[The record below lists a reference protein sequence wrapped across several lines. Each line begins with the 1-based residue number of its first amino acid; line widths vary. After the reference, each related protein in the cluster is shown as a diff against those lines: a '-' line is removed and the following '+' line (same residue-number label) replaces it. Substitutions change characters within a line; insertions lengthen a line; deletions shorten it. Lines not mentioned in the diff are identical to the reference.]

1 LFAVLVEQYPQA
13 LILLR
18 SPFLEML
25 DLAERVIPILTPKVL
40 ADHRP
45 KMRSPR

>member
-1 LFAVLVEQYPQA
+1 MLVERYPQA

-25 DLAERVIPILTPKVL
+25 DLAERVIPILTPQVL
-40 ADHRP
+40 ADYRP
-45 KMRSPR
+45 LMRSPR